1 MKKYTVLK
9 ISVIAGMFCGLGQ
22 IIELQ
27 EKNAKKYIDEGFI
40 EELTETKEV
49 VVLTPDSI
57 EVMTYPELKAKVAEL
72 DITTS
77 DFKMESLKTALLEH
91 IGA

>member
-1 MKKYTVLK
+1 MKKYIVLK

-22 IIELQ
+22 TIELQ

-57 EVMTYPELKAKVAEL
+57 EAMTYPELKTKVAEL

-77 DFKMESLKTALLEH
+77 DLKMESLKTALLEH